1 MVRPLCLR
9 GGHWARHAGSR
20 HTGIALEPNALVPK
34 LDRIL
39 ALRGDPTSGVG
50 AQAWQ
55 DALGEIDREQLM
67 RALIACVREL
77 LIPGWNDM
85 RKNDPRPARALE
97 AAEAWLATKSEDSI
111 KGAKAAAKACTE
123 AKNETFGTD
132 HRVPEAARAAAWA
145 TTKTEGPGLFEA
157 LALVEAEL
165 LARIALTGEYHRGPE
180 QRRAIVGVLKRLL
193 LPPEPE
199 KKDAAPASL
208 EPKGPVPYSPG
219 GHFELGQKLVHKKFG
234 DVIVTSVGETWI
246 EVEIPD
252 GSKKRL
258 AHKP

>member
-1 MVRPLCLR
+1 M
-9 GGHWARHAGSR
+9 
-20 HTGIALEPNALVPK
+20 HTGRALEPNANALVPK

-39 ALRGDPTSGVG
+39 AMRGDPQSGVG

-55 DALGEIDREQLM
+55 EALADVEREQLM
-67 RALIACVREL
+67 RALIAVVREL

-85 RKNDPRPARALE
+85 RKNDPRPTKALE
-97 AAEAWLATKSEDSI
+97 AAEAWLATKSEDAI
-111 KGAKAAAKACTE
+111 KEAKAAAKACTE

-157 LALVEAEL
+157 LGLVEAEL

-180 QRRAIVGVLKRLL
+180 QRRAIVTTLKRVL
-193 LPPEPE
+193 LPPEPVAE
-199 KKDAAPASL
+199 AAPVSL
-208 EPKGPVPYSPG
+208 EPKGPVPYSPE
-219 GHFELGQKLVHKKFG
+219 GHFELGQKLIHKKFG
-234 DVIVTSVGETWI
+234 DVTVTSVGETWI
-246 EVEIPD
+246 EVEVPSD

>member
-1 MVRPLCLR
+1 MDPKTL
-9 GGHWARHAGSR
+9 A
-20 HTGIALEPNALVPK
+20 PK

-50 AQAWQ
+50 AEAW
-55 DALGEIDREQLM
+55 GECLAEVDREQVL
-67 RALIACVREL
+67 RALIAAVREL
-77 LIPGWNDM
+77 LVPGWADM
-85 RKNDPRPARALE
+85 RKNDTRPQRALE
-97 AAEAWLATKSEDSI
+97 AAEKWLETRSPESI
-111 KGAKAAAKACTE
+111 AEAKAAAKACTE

-165 LARIALTGEYHRGPE
+165 LARVALTGEYHRGPE
-180 QRRAIVGVLKRLL
+180 QRRAIVSVLKRVLI
-193 LPPEPE
+193 PPDPAVAEP
-199 KKDAAPASL
+199 PPSL
-208 EPKGPVPYSPG
+208 EPKGPVPYSPE
-219 GHFELGQKLVHKKFG
+219 GHFELGQKLIHKKFG
-234 DVIVTSVGETWI
+234 DVTVTSVGETWI

>member
-1 MVRPLCLR
+1 MDPKTL
-9 GGHWARHAGSR
+9 A
-20 HTGIALEPNALVPK
+20 PK

-50 AQAWQ
+50 AEAW
-55 DALGEIDREQLM
+55 GECLVEVDREQVL
-67 RALIACVREL
+67 RALIAAVREL
-77 LIPGWNDM
+77 LVPGWADM
-85 RKNDPRPARALE
+85 RKNDTRPQRALE
-97 AAEAWLATKSEDSI
+97 AAEAWLATRSPESI
-111 KGAKAAAKACTE
+111 AEAKAAAKACTE

-165 LARIALTGEYHRGPE
+165 LARVALTGEYHRGPE
-180 QRRAIVGVLKRLL
+180 QRRAIVAVLKRVLI
-193 LPPEPE
+193 PPDPVAAEP
-199 KKDAAPASL
+199 PPSL
-208 EPKGPVPYSPG
+208 EPKGPVPYSPE
-219 GHFELGQKLVHKKFG
+219 GHFELGQKLIHKKFG
-234 DVIVTSVGETWI
+234 DVTVTSVGETWI

>member
-1 MVRPLCLR
+1 MDPKTL
-9 GGHWARHAGSR
+9 A
-20 HTGIALEPNALVPK
+20 PK

-50 AQAWQ
+50 AEAW
-55 DALGEIDREQLM
+55 GECLAEVDREQVL
-67 RALIACVREL
+67 RALIAAVREL
-77 LIPGWNDM
+77 LVPGWADM
-85 RKNDPRPARALE
+85 RKNDTRPQRALE
-97 AAEAWLATKSEDSI
+97 AAEKWLETRSPESI
-111 KGAKAAAKACTE
+111 AEAKAAAKACTE

-165 LARIALTGEYHRGPE
+165 LARVALTGEYHRGPE
-180 QRRAIVGVLKRLL
+180 QRRAIVSVLKRVLI
-193 LPPEPE
+193 PPDPAIVEP
-199 KKDAAPASL
+199 PPSL
-208 EPKGPVPYSPG
+208 EPKGPVPYSPE
-219 GHFELGQKLVHKKFG
+219 GHFELGQKLIHKKFG
-234 DVIVTSVGETWI
+234 DVTVTSVGETWI

>member
-1 MVRPLCLR
+1 MDPK
-9 GGHWARHAGSR
+9 
-20 HTGIALEPNALVPK
+20 TLVPK

-50 AQAWQ
+50 TEAW
-55 DALGEIDREQLM
+55 AECLAEVDREQLL
-67 RALIACVREL
+67 RVLIAAVREL
-77 LIPGWNDM
+77 LVPGWADM
-85 RKNDPRPARALE
+85 RKNDTRPQRALE
-97 AAEAWLATKSEDSI
+97 AAEKWLETKSPESI
-111 KGAKAAAKACTE
+111 VEAKAAAKACTE

-132 HRVPEAARAAAWA
+132 HRVAEAARAAAWA

-165 LARIALTGEYHRGPE
+165 LARVALTGEYHRGPE
-180 QRRAIVGVLKRLL
+180 QRRAIVAIVKRVLI
-193 LPPEPE
+193 PPDPV
-199 KKDAAPASL
+199 AAPPPSL
-208 EPKGPVPYSPG
+208 EPKGPVPYSPE
-219 GHFELGQKLVHKKFG
+219 GHFELGQKLIHKKFG
-234 DVIVTSVGETWI
+234 DVTVTSVGETWI

>member
-1 MVRPLCLR
+1 MDPK
-9 GGHWARHAGSR
+9 
-20 HTGIALEPNALVPK
+20 TLVPK

-50 AQAWQ
+50 TEAWA
-55 DALGEIDREQLM
+55 DCLVEVDREQLL
-67 RALIACVREL
+67 RALIAAVREL
-77 LIPGWNDM
+77 LVPGWADM
-85 RKNDPRPARALE
+85 RKNDTPPQRALE
-97 AAEAWLATKSEDSI
+97 AAEKWLETKSPESI
-111 KGAKAAAKACTE
+111 AEAKAAAKACTE

-132 HRVPEAARAAAWA
+132 HRVAEAARAAAWA

-165 LARIALTGEYHRGPE
+165 LARVALTGEYHRGPE
-180 QRRAIVGVLKRLL
+180 QRRAIVAILKRELI
-193 LPPEPE
+193 PPEPVAE
-199 KKDAAPASL
+199 PPPSL
-208 EPKGPVPYSPG
+208 EPKGPVPYSPE
-219 GHFELGQKLVHKKFG
+219 GHFELGQKLIHKKFG
-234 DVIVTSVGETWI
+234 DVTVTSVGETWI